1 MKNLMKSAALLMF
14 LGAPA
19 MADDKMSMMQEVNV
33 GPLKLS
39 DGFAHATLPNQP
51 VAGGFVTI
59 TNTGEAADTLIAA
72 QSNLAGVMQI
82 HEMAMQDDTMIMR
95 ELEGGLVVPAGETVT
110 LEPGGLHLMFMQ
122 LNGPLVDGED
132 VIVTVTFEDAGDVE
146 LTLPVRKKMHGGH
159 GMSHDGDS

>member
-19 MADDKMSMMQEVNV
+19 MADDKMSMMQEVTV
-33 GPLKLS
+33 GPLTLS

-59 TNTGEAADTLIAA
+59 TNTGEAADTLIAV
-72 QSNLAGVMQI
+72 QSDLAGVMQI
-82 HEMAMQDDTMIMR
+82 HEMAMQDDTMVMR
-95 ELEGGLVVPAGETVT
+95 ELDGGLIVPAGETVT

-122 LNGPLVDGED
+122 LNGPLIDGED
-132 VIVTVTFEDAGDVE
+132 VTVTVTFQDAGDVQ
-146 LTLPVRKKMHGGH
+146 LTLPVRKKMYGGH